1 MSTAKKLLL
10 KMGAGSSLV
19 AVSATSF
26 AADYTAEIG
35 AAATEANANLT
46 AVILGVVALAA
57 LGFGVGRL
65 LGWFK

>member
-1 MSTAKKLLL
+1 MSNAKKLLV
-10 KMGAGSSLV
+10 KIGAGTSAVV
-19 AVSATSF
+19 ASAGVF
-26 AADYTAEIG
+26 AADYTTQIG
-35 AAATEANANLT
+35 AASTEANANLT